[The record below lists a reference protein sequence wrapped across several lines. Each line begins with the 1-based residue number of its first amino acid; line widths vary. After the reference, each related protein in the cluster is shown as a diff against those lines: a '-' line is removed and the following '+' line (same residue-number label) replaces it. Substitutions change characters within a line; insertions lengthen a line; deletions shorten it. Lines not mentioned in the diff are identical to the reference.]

1 MTIAIGNQKTFSLP
15 GILTDAVESGEETNF
30 DSSCAVSA
38 NLSYVNGDLIPETLA
53 SLTDGQFY
61 D

>member
-1 MTIAIGNQKTFSLP
+1 MTIAIGNQKTFTLP
-15 GILTDAVESGEETNF
+15 SILTDAVYSGEETNF

-38 NLSYVNGDLIPETLA
+38 NLSDVNGDPIPEALA
-53 SLTDGQFY
+53 SLPDGQFY